1 MNDIKLG
8 LTGFFGALYL
18 WLASYFGVFTPLLG
32 LTIISMFCDLVTRI
46 YAAASSDT
54 ERVESKKVMSGI
66 YKKLGMCMLIILTL
80 MLDSGLVLMAST
92 LGINIATNVLFTA
105 FTLAWIFVREL
116 ISNLENLALAG
127 IELPNFVVKALNIAK
142 DKIDSA
148 ADLNIQGGDRNGDT
162 TKAIND

>member
-18 WLASYFGVFTPLLG
+18 WLAAYFGVFTPLLI

-46 YAAASSDT
+46 YAAAASET
-54 ERVESKKVMSGI
+54 EKVESKKVMSGI

-80 MLDSGLVLMAST
+80 MLDAGLMLIAST
-92 LGINIATNVLFTA
+92 LGINVATNVLFTA

-127 IELPNFVVKALNIAK
+127 IELPKFVVQALNMAK
-142 DKIDSA
+142 DKIDST
-148 ADLNIQGGDRNGDT
+148 ADLNVQGGVKDGDS
-162 TKAIND
+162 TKTINH